1 MSALGSTQRSLGI
14 SGRVLVEHPGR
25 QLPFPSLPVLGFGL
39 EEENLK
45 RTGQPLEVDLIPLFP
60 KPNNNDWKVVNLTS
74 PKDHWATLNGQ

>member
-1 MSALGSTQRSLGI
+1 
-14 SGRVLVEHPGR
+14 
-25 QLPFPSLPVLGFGL
+25 VLGFGL